1 MLHHSPC
8 SAFRWLLLLSLA
20 ASAVAHAAEP
30 AAGWAPVKL
39 SAEQGKALGVTT
51 RPVQAAGE
59 GGAALAN
66 LPALV
71 VVPNGQLRV
80 IAAPAPALVEQL
92 LVAPGETVK
101 RGQPLGRLA
110 SPQLLE
116 WQRDARQA
124 QAQATLTQ
132 QALARDE
139 ALFKEGIIA
148 ESRVQGSRAA
158 QAQAAALLAE
168 RQGLLGLSGA
178 SGSGGTAVLKAPF
191 DGVVLEQMATVGQR
205 VEAAA
210 PLFKVG
216 QLKPLW
222 LEIQAPAALAASL
235 QAGAA
240 VEVPAVSARG
250 KLLQV
255 GRQVSSGQTLTLRA
269 SIDQNAERLVPGQMV
284 EATIASTASTANTAS
299 PGKTDAK
306 AEPLWRVPTASVWRQ
321 QNQTYVF
328 VAGKEGFV
336 ARAVTIK
343 GTAGSDSL
351 LTGSFST
358 GEAVAVSGVSSLKAG
373 LLGVGAGD

>member
-1 MLHHSPC
+1 MPPISLF
-8 SAFRWLLLLSLA
+8 SACRWLLWLSVTALP
-20 ASAVAHAAEP
+20 VAHAAEP
-30 AAGWAPVKL
+30 AAPAWAPVKL
-39 SAEQGKALGVTT
+39 TAEQSKALGVGTAV
-51 RPVQAAGE
+51 VQAAGE
-59 GGAALAN
+59 NGAALGN

-148 ESRVQGSRAA
+148 ESRVQSSRAA
-158 QAQAAALLAE
+158 HTQAAALLAE

-210 PLFKVG
+210 PLFKLG

-240 VEVPAVSARG
+240 VEVPALGAKG

-255 GRQVSSGQTLTLRA
+255 GRQVSGGQTLTLRA

-284 EATIASTASTANTAS
+284 EASVASSVGSAA
-299 PGKTDAK
+299 KVEKK
-306 AEPLWRVPTASVWRQ
+306 AEALWRVPTAAVWRQ

-343 GTAGSDSL
+343 GSAGSDSL
-351 LTGSFST
+351 LAGSFTS
-358 GEAVAVSGVSSLKAG
+358 GEAVAVSGVSSLKAS
-373 LLGVGAGD
+373 LLGVGASE

>member
-1 MLHHSPC
+1 MSFPALRHLLFLLPC
-8 SAFRWLLLLSLA
+8 
-20 ASAVAHAAEP
+20 VALPMWVSAAEP
-30 AAGWAPVKL
+30 AWAPVKL
-39 SAEQGKALGVTT
+39 SAEQSKALGVTT
-51 RPVQAAGE
+51 QGVQAASD
-59 GGAALAN
+59 GAAVAG

-101 RGQPLGRLA
+101 RGQALGKLA

-148 ESRVQGSRAA
+148 EARLQATQAA
-158 QAQAAALLAE
+158 HSQAAALLAE

-178 SGSGGTAVLKAPF
+178 GSGGGTAVLRAPF
-191 DGVVLEQMATVGQR
+191 DGVILEQLATVGQR

-210 PLFKVG
+210 PLFKLG

-235 QAGAA
+235 QPGA
-240 VEVPAVSARG
+240 VVQVPAVGAKG

-269 SIDQNAERLVPGQMV
+269 SIDQNADKLVPGQMV
-284 EATIASTASTANTAS
+284 EASVASAA
-299 PGKTDAK
+299 GTDSK
-306 AEPLWRVPTASVWRQ
+306 ADNKGEVLWRVPTAAIWRQ

-328 VAGKEGFV
+328 VAGKDGFV
-336 ARAVTIK
+336 ARAVTVK
-343 GTAGSDSL
+343 GSAGSDSL
-351 LTGSFST
+351 LAGGFSQ
-358 GEAVAVSGVSSLKAG
+358 GETVAVSGVSSLKASA
-373 LLGVGAGD
+373 LGVGANE

>member
-1 MLHHSPC
+1 MFRGSPYGRF
-8 SAFRWLLLLSLA
+8 SAWLTLSIGVLTALPVLA
-20 ASAVAHAAEP
+20 E
-30 AAGWAPVKL
+30 APVKL
-39 SAEQGKALGVTT
+39 SAEQGKALGVSTQ
-51 RPVQAAGE
+51 PVQAVSGDGATLAG
-59 GGAALAN
+59 

-92 LVAPGETVK
+92 LVAPGDTVK
-101 RGQPLGRLA
+101 RGQALGKLS

-124 QAQATLTQ
+124 QSQAALTQ
-132 QALARDE
+132 QALTRDE

-148 ESRVQGSRAA
+148 EARLQSSRAA
-158 QAQAAALLAE
+158 HAQAAALLAE

-191 DGVVLEQMATVGQR
+191 DGVVLEQLATVGQR

-240 VEVPAVSARG
+240 VEVPAVGAKG

-255 GRQVSSGQTLTLRA
+255 GRQVSGGQTLTLRA

-284 EATIASTASTANTAS
+284 EASVASRGSADKKGET
-299 PGKTDAK
+299 
-306 AEPLWRVPTASVWRQ
+306 LWRVPTAAVWRQ

-328 VAGKEGFV
+328 VASKEGFV
-336 ARAVTIK
+336 ARAVTVK
-343 GTAGSDSL
+343 GSAGSDSL
-351 LTGSFST
+351 LAGSFT
-358 GEAVAVSGVSSLKAG
+358 NGEAVAVSGVSSLKASA
-373 LLGVGAGD
+373 LGVGASE